1 MMQDRFDS
9 FDQQIRSMMQDVEVK
24 PSRHVWKAV
33 SARIAAPKA
42 IWGGWNTVKWAG
54 AGLAFAAAIALGVFF
69 SGSNDKTGIITTS
82 DIRLAEAQEPVQLIK
97 SEEPKLEASVIT
109 ITTQRPKVSSLTEEK
124 TNIIPSEAVS
134 GSAEPSVPVSTPQV
148 QKPEQ
153 KEEETMEEQFTD
165 PFALLTTDEE
175 EVGRKL
181 NRPSLYA
188 KGAING
194 NDSDLL
200 NYNRVPTMAPGTQS
214 SGITEQ
220 SASVYGV
227 PVTFGLGVRF
237 YVAPKLSIGTG
248 LDYSI
253 LTRTFTGKYIKLSQ
267 TGAIEVS
274 EVGNVSHTL
283 QYVGIPVDIYYDI
296 INSEKIKFYAYAGAE
311 AELCISNKYTLY
323 SSPKIVHTE
332 AVKNLQYSVGAGLG
346 VEFALSQHLGL
357 YLDPGIKYYFYNH
370 QPKSVRTDKPLMV
383 NFDVGLRF
391 NF

>member
-97 SEEPKLEASVIT
+97 SEEPKLEASAIT
-109 ITTQRPKVSSLTEEK
+109 ITTQRPKRSSLTEEK

-134 GSAEPSVPVSTPQV
+134 GSEEQSVPVSTPQV

-165 PFALLTTDEE
+165 PFALLTTEE

-181 NRPSLYA
+181 
-188 KGAING
+188 
-194 NDSDLL
+194 
-200 NYNRVPTMAPGTQS
+200 
-214 SGITEQ
+214 
-220 SASVYGV
+220 
-227 PVTFGLGVRF
+227 
-237 YVAPKLSIGTG
+237 
-248 LDYSI
+248 
-253 LTRTFTGKYIKLSQ
+253 
-267 TGAIEVS
+267 
-274 EVGNVSHTL
+274 
-283 QYVGIPVDIYYDI
+283 
-296 INSEKIKFYAYAGAE
+296 
-311 AELCISNKYTLY
+311 
-323 SSPKIVHTE
+323 
-332 AVKNLQYSVGAGLG
+332 
-346 VEFALSQHLGL
+346 
-357 YLDPGIKYYFYNH
+357 
-370 QPKSVRTDKPLMV
+370 
-383 NFDVGLRF
+383 
-391 NF
+391 